1 MATRAIDSPVGRLFL
16 TASREGVSGIGWV
29 AGADDDPSGDKGA
42 EEAHLDQ
49 VEVELDQ
56 YFTGTRIR
64 FDVAVDRSSRS
75 GFRGEVL
82 AALETVPRG
91 TFVTYG
97 ELARMAGRPR
107 AARAVG
113 TAMATNP
120 VAIIVPC
127 HRVLPAGHGIG
138 NFGGGTAA
146 KELLLR
152 LEGCRLDR

>member
-1 MATRAIDSPVGRLFL
+1 MATRMIDSPVGLLVL
-16 TASREGVSGIGWV
+16 TASADGVTGIGWV
-29 AGADDDPSGDKGA
+29 GGA
-42 EEAHLDQ
+42 EGPSTSEEWAAEAHLDQ
-49 VEVELDQ
+49 VEVELGE
-56 YFTGTRIR
+56 YFAGTRIG
-64 FDVAVDRSSRS
+64 FDVVVDRSSRS
-75 GFRGEVL
+75 GFRGDVL

-113 TAMATNP
+113 TAMASNP
-120 VAIIVPC
+120 VAVIVPC
-127 HRVLPAGHGIG
+127 HRVLPAGGGVG

-152 LEGCRLDR
+152 LEGCRLDL